1 MQPMISFGQ
10 LTLST
15 SLRIV
20 SFHFSSG
27 VGQTGN
33 KVPNLRKEAR
43 TNTSR
48 TDAST
53 SASAGN
59 FKGKGANKSL
69 DGGKARM
76 KAKELGSRK
85 MKAKEVLEKK
95 VKKETL
101 PTRTKMPESN
111 SSSSELHTHRVGV
124 SGCTPGV
131 EGSAERRKGG
141 GEEGVTRSNHIVALV
156 SYGAIRNGHM
166 HDLEHYGVIL
176 ILITVLHTLYPS
188 YRVPHPLFKDKST
201 LSMNV
206 VTMTTVTPIS
216 TWAYSLGLPW
226 LVVPFS
232 LLFALPVLVLV
243 LTLPLSSL
251 SDDHGSTFPI
261 LSNWSPA
268 LPSLG
273 VPANPDPV
281 SPLHSSP
288 TPPFSNPIGHV
299 PILIQ
304 AASIPS
310 PPPVPVLTGAI
321 VTGIVWDGSSSST
334 SSVSSKATGVQ
345 NTLSSA
351 SPKQTV
357 NI

>member
-1 MQPMISFGQ
+1 M
-10 LTLST
+10 
-15 SLRIV
+15 SLNSCR
-20 SFHFSSG
+20 S
-27 VGQTGN
+27 
-33 KVPNLRKEAR
+33 
-43 TNTSR
+43 
-48 TDAST
+48 DASI
-53 SASAGN
+53 
-59 FKGKGANKSL
+59 K
-69 DGGKARM
+69 
-76 KAKELGSRK
+76 
-85 MKAKEVLEKK
+85 
-95 VKKETL
+95 
-101 PTRTKMPESN
+101 
-111 SSSSELHTHRVGV
+111 
-124 SGCTPGV
+124 
-131 EGSAERRKGG
+131 
-141 GEEGVTRSNHIVALV
+141 
-156 SYGAIRNGHM
+156 
-166 HDLEHYGVIL
+166 
-176 ILITVLHTLYPS
+176 
-188 YRVPHPLFKDKST
+188 
-201 LSMNV
+201 
-206 VTMTTVTPIS
+206 
-216 TWAYSLGLPW
+216 WAYSLGLPW